1 MAVSRIQTSSIL
13 QGFPKS
19 RSLLAGNSA
28 YIPSNFESISTQTL
42 SSTTGTVTFS
52 SIPSTYK
59 HLQLR
64 MLWRSATTG
73 YNSTFLLSMNG
84 DTSSSN
90 YVKHFLGGGGSGSAI
105 SGANVSGSF
114 GGIRSTNCM
123 SSSDPASEFSPAVID
138 IIDYTSVNKNK
149 TVRALIG
156 YETNN
161 VGGGNIALLSGLWLS
176 TSAITSLSITDYGGT
191 GSASGSTF
199 ALYGI
204 RG

>member
-1 MAVSRIQTSSIL
+1 L

-64 MLWRSATTG
+64 MLWRSATSG
-73 YNSTFLLSMNG
+73 YNQTFLLSMNG
-84 DTSSSN
+84 DTNSSN
-90 YVKHFLGGGGSGSAI
+90 YVRHFFSGGGTSVSA
-105 SGANVSGSF
+105 GANTSGTFS
-114 GGIRSTNCM
+114 GIRSTNCM
-123 SSSDPASEFSPAVID
+123 SGSDPASEFSPAVID
-138 IIDYTSVNKNK
+138 IVDYTSVNKNK

-161 VGGGNIALLSGLWLS
+161 VGGANIALLSGLWLS

-204 RG
+204 KG